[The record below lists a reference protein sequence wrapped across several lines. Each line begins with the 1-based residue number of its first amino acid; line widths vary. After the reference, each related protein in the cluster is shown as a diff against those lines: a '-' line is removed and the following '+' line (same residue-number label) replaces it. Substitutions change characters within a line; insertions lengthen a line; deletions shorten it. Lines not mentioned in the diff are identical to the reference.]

1 MAKEEGPRSPDPH
14 LEGVLA
20 GGGTPSLGW
29 GYGGE
34 TVGLV
39 TGGGG
44 EGVVLCAFPALPWVG
59 KHLVTVFSD
68 VPVFKVISF
77 LKCNFPTFSRWV
89 TF

>member
-34 TVGLV
+34 RRGLLQAAEEKGLFCV
-39 TGGGG
+39 PSQPFPGWVNTWL
-44 EGVVLCAFPALPWVG
+44 LCSLM
-59 KHLVTVFSD
+59 
-68 VPVFKVISF
+68 F
-77 LKCNFPTFSRWV
+77 LYLK
-89 TF
+89 